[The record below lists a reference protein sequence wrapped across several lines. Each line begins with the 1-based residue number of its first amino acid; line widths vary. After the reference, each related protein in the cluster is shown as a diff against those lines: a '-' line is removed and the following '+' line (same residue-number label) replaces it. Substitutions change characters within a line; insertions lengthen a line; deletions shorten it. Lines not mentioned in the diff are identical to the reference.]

1 RHLVQV
7 QNALLLPVDQ
17 QDRGHM
23 TINQTEHR
31 RHRRAEVR
39 VVLLIT
45 LRAAATTAFLFAAY
59 YLAPVRA
66 RTPTEEL
73 LWLLVAL
80 AVFVAIVAL
89 QVHSIINTTHPRLR
103 GVEALTMVV
112 PLFLIVFARIYL
124 TLSTYTPDSFSAQM
138 NRTGSIY
145 FTITVFSTV
154 GFGDITPKADFARLI
169 VCTQML
175 LDLVVFG
182 AVAKLLLG
190 AVQRNVAK
198 RTAQT
203 PPGEPTD

>member
-1 RHLVQV
+1 
-7 QNALLLPVDQ
+7 
-17 QDRGHM
+17 M
-23 TINQTEHR
+23 TINQTEQR
-31 RHRRAEVR
+31 RHRRAEAR

-45 LRAAATTAFLFAAY
+45 LRAVATTAFLFAAY

-66 RTPTEEL
+66 RTPTQEL

-80 AVFVAIVAL
+80 AAFVAIVAL
-89 QVHSIINTTHPRLR
+89 QVRSIINTTHPRLR
-103 GVEALTMVV
+103 AVEALTMAV

-124 TLSTYTPDSFSAQM
+124 TLSTYTPDAFSAQM
-138 NRTGSIY
+138 NRTGSMY

-154 GFGDITPKADFARLI
+154 GFGDITPKTDFARLI

-198 RTAQT
+198 RTPET
-203 PPGEPTD
+203 PSGEPAN